1 MSHVQ
6 KYKMLWTRTSFAK
19 NIADIHGNSQ
29 MIITF
34 IKKCDR
40 KIVKTCVRITKCE
53 KGLFASYQKLKE
65 INY

>member
-1 MSHVQ
+1 
-6 KYKMLWTRTSFAK
+6 
-19 NIADIHGNSQ
+19 